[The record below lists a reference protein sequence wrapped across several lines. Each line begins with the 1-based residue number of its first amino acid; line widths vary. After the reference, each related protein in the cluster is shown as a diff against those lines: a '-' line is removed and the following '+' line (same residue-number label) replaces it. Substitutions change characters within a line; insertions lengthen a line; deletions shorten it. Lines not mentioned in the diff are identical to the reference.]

1 MYTMTNIGII
11 VCAVIAL
18 VILTVIS
25 LMAMYK
31 KCPPDEILIKY
42 GKVGNGN
49 KSAKIIH
56 GNGAFVIPIIQAY
69 TTMSLRPIQFN
80 LDIKEAAAKGMIRT
94 NVPTNV
100 AVVVSK
106 DPALQQVA
114 VERLLGMNGNE
125 LQDLLKEIVYGQMR
139 IVIANMTVEEL
150 NNNRETFIKEV
161 MNNVDTELKKYGLE
175 LKTLNIQDIRDTAKI
190 IENLGEQAKAE
201 ADKIAQVNIAT
212 QRREKSIKVAEQ
224 SKLEETTVA
233 NTNKEKAISVAEAT
247 RDKEAG
253 IARAEAEKFAQIQE
267 ASAELDIRKAEAA
280 KKSQLGQNEAEKD
293 VAKSNAELE
302 VVTAEAD
309 KTAKIGRNKA
319 EADVAKSN
327 AELEVT
333 KAEANQ
339 KEGEARV
346 KAEAVVN
353 KTKEEQEKLVQIA
366 KADKVKAALTAEK
379 IIPAQMAKEEI
390 EIAADAEAEKSKRV
404 AQGEADAIL
413 AKAKAEA
420 EAVRLKGEAEGK
432 AREAILKAEADNFAQ
447 MLAASEAH
455 PEIAVQFKMVDNY
468 VKIAEHQADAY
479 SNLRLGDVKVYGD
492 ATTAG
497 NFMESLMKSIAPT
510 FDMLRSMPLPG
521 KMQKALSENTTNDM
535 PATDVKFD
543 DPA

>member
-1 MYTMTNIGII
+1 MITLTNTGII
-11 VCAVIAL
+11 ICAVLAL
-18 VILTVIS
+18 IILTAIS

-31 KCPPDEILIKY
+31 KCRPDEILIKY
-42 GKVGNGN
+42 GKVGKEN

-69 TTMSLRPIQFN
+69 TTMSLRPRQFN

-114 VERLLGMNGNE
+114 VERLLGMSE
-125 LQDLLKEIVYGQMR
+125 AEVQDLLKEIVYGQMR

-161 MNNVDTELKKYGLE
+161 MNNVDTELRKYGLE

-212 QRREKSIKVAEQ
+212 QRREKSIQVAEQ

-233 NTNKEKAISVAEAT
+233 NTNKEKAIAVAEAT

-253 IARAEAEKFAQIQE
+253 IAKAEAEKFAQIQE
-267 ASAELDIRKAEAA
+267 AQAALDIRKAEADKTA
-280 KKSQLGQNEAEKD
+280 KLGENTAEK
-293 VAKSNAELE
+293 AIAASNAELA
-302 VVTAEAD
+302 VAVADAD
-309 KTAKIGRNKA
+309 KTAKLGRNTADADIANSNSKLEVIRA
-319 EADVAKSN
+319 EAD
-327 AELEVT
+327 
-333 KAEANQ
+333 Q
-339 KEGEARV
+339 RQGEARV
-346 KAEAVVN
+346 KAEALVN
-353 KTKEEQEKLVQIA
+353 KTREEQDKLVQLA

-379 IIPAQMAKEEI
+379 IIPAQMNKEEI
-390 EIAADAEAEKSKRV
+390 EIKSDAEAERARRL

-420 EAVRLKGEAEGK
+420 EAVRLRGEAEGAAK
-432 AREAILKAEADNFAQ
+432 AALLKAEADNFAQ
-447 MLAASEAH
+447 MLEASQAH

-479 SNLRLGDVKVYGD
+479 SNLKLGDVKVYGN

-497 NFMESLMKSIAPT
+497 DFMESLQKSIAPM
-510 FDMLRSMPLPG
+510 FDTLRSMPLPG
-521 KMQKALSENTTNDM
+521 KLQKLLSENDNEPVNFDE
-535 PATDVKFD
+535 VK
-543 DPA
+543 